1 VFSRNPVTGLKPG
14 VNKKLLR
21 TDCIATNMAERVNT
35 PGLDKGSYLEF
46 DLHHSLTTARAWI
59 VAHAAEV
66 GCGAMLTLMSLQML
80 FVISRKSITIDEIVM
95 IPAGYY
101 HVAARNFELIHD
113 HPPLS
118 KIIAAV
124 PLLFIQPEEIRPD
137 QITGAPGSPDERWE
151 HMERF
156 WENNPEKF
164 LSMSFWPRVFM
175 IALTVGLGLLI
186 FSLARELFGP
196 LAALLAVALFTLE
209 PTVLAHGRVVQTDM
223 PAAFGYFLFFF
234 MLRRYT
240 LDQSWRRAA
249 WLGFATGLAVL
260 TKFSMLLVGPI
271 IVSHFAVEIWRSRA
285 RRPAAKKFGSH
296 FAVAACVSVFIVN
309 AAYFFQHRRLASWD
323 VQWIQETFPAIGGP
337 LTLVTS
343 VLSYIVPVDFVL
355 GILRQIWHNGIGH
368 PAGFLGMYSRTGWW
382 YYFPV
387 AFALKTTIPF
397 LLLSLAALV
406 WAGAKAVRKRDGDYM
421 WILAPFI
428 IYTVYVL
435 FSRIDIGVR
444 YYLPAYPFLFIL
456 AGALLAALFKS
467 RQALSAGM
475 FVAIALLGWI
485 GIEAVRAFPNHTSYL
500 NQLAAGKPHWWYLSD
515 SNVEWG
521 DDIPQLA
528 AYLRARGETRV
539 RANFLGD
546 FLVLHHYGIEPV
558 KADRDNYQEPEKTR
572 YAAIGA
578 SFLNGSTVPDMMI
591 DGRRATEDERV
602 NLFAKY
608 RDKTPEAVFG
618 GSIYLYREDDQ

>member
-1 VFSRNPVTGLKPG
+1 
-14 VNKKLLR
+14 
-21 TDCIATNMAERVNT
+21 MHERESV
-35 PGLDKGSYLEF
+35 PSIEIDIGRSF
-46 DLHHSLTTARAWI
+46 TAARSWI
-59 VAHAAEV
+59 VAHAAEI

-137 QITGAPGSPDERWE
+137 QITGAPGSSDERWE

-234 MLRRYT
+234 RLRRYA

-271 IVSHFAVEIWRSRA
+271 IVSHFAVEVWRSSA
-285 RRPAAKKFGSH
+285 RRQAAKKFGGH
-296 FAVAACVSVFIVN
+296 LAVAACVSVLIVN

-323 VQWIQETFPAIGGP
+323 VQWIQETFPAIGRP

-343 VLSYIVPVDFVL
+343 VLSYVLPVDFVL

-406 WAGAKAVRKRDGDYM
+406 WAGVKAIRKRDADYP

-456 AGALLAALFKS
+456 AGALLASLLKS
-467 RQALSAGM
+467 RRAVRAGM
-475 FVAIALLGWI
+475 FVAIAWFGWI
-485 GIEAVRAFPNHTSYL
+485 GIEAVRAFPNHMSYL
-500 NQLAAGKPHWWYLSD
+500 NQLAARQPHWWYLSD

-539 RANFLGD
+539 RADFLGD

-558 KADRDNYQEPEKTR
+558 KADWDNYQEPEKTR

-608 RDKTPEAVFG
+608 RQKPPEAVFG